1 MFCICFHSPVIF
13 WLVPL
18 LFSCYPG
25 AMILS
30 LSIRDF
36 VLIGR
41 LDIEPGNGFTALT
54 GETGAGKSIILDALA
69 LALGGPAD
77 RGAIRTGAEQASV
90 AVEFSLEPDHPAW
103 GILEAQGIGGGA
115 DETLTL
121 KRVVRTKGPARAFVN
136 DQAVSAAILAE
147 LGETIVEIHG
157 QHAASALMRPSVH
170 RKLLDQF
177 AGNEVLLTAC
187 ATTWVVL
194 DEARS
199 DRQALEAAH
208 EEAMR
213 TRDWLAASVEE
224 IEKLDPQEGEAEEL
238 TELRLRLMQGE
249 RVSDS
254 VADVEKALG
263 AFDIEGAL
271 SSASRATE
279 RICRLP
285 GFEKSDDSLPVAAR
299 VAAEAV
305 ERAMIEVREASVA
318 IDELGRLV
326 NSDTTA
332 LDTAEARLFALRAL
346 ARKHS
351 IAPEL
356 LPGLAANLRAK
367 FDLVEEGEGAMLK
380 ARKREAA
387 AAAQWRQ
394 AAERLTAART
404 AAARQLEAAI
414 AVELGPLKLGRAVIR
429 VVVEPLDED
438 AGGPNGADRVEFD
451 AETNPGAGFAPLR
464 KIASGGEMARF
475 SLALKCALAEGGT
488 AGTLIFDEA
497 DQGVGGAVAAA
508 IGERMIRLAGGRQV
522 FAITHSPQ
530 VAASAHAQW
539 LVQKGRTKASGTE
552 LHGLDD
558 GDRLEE
564 IARMLSGAEVTKE
577 ARAAA
582 GRLLEDA

>member
-1 MFCICFHSPVIF
+1 
-13 WLVPL
+13 
-18 LFSCYPG
+18 
-25 AMILS
+25 MILS

-115 DETLTL
+115 DEALTL

-177 AGNEVLLTAC
+177 AGNEALLTAC

-224 IEKLDPQEGEAEEL
+224 IETLDPQEGEAEEL

-254 VADVEKALG
+254 VADAEKALG

-394 AAERLTAART
+394 AGERLTAART
-404 AAARQLEAAI
+404 AAARQLETAI

-429 VVVEPLDED
+429 VVVEPLGED